1 MTEISDRILQ
11 VRQARNL
18 SRKAFSEA
26 IGIGEGKVQAIETGA
41 QRVDHDTLATIA
53 DRFEVD
59 ANWLLFGDIRHYAV
73 DSDDPAFVQI
83 PRYTVS
89 AEAGNSGSFV
99 SDPLDITY
107 YAFSLQWIKRRG
119 LDPKELQ
126 IIEVKGD
133 SMEPK
138 LREGDLILIDR
149 SRVEPRDGK
158 SFVVRVWDDLVVKH
172 IQIIGKSAISLVSAN
187 SVYPPRE
194 LKLPL
199 DERDFQIIGQ
209 VVASMHEW

>member
-1 MTEISDRILQ
+1 MTTGDTFG
-11 VRQARNL
+11 
-18 SRKAFSEA
+18 SRLAGLRSSKGLTQKEFSEL
-26 IGIGEGKVQAIETGA
+26 IGVSRGYLASIETERQEPSYA
-41 QRVDHDTLATIA
+41 FVRSLLDTFDVSIDALIKGGN
-53 DRFEVD
+53 D
-59 ANWLLFGDIRHYAV
+59 ANNDQ
-73 DSDDPAFVQI
+73 AFVQI
-83 PRYTVS
+83 PRYSVS

-172 IQIIGKSAISLVSAN
+172 IQIIGQSAISLVSAN

>member
-1 MTEISDRILQ
+1 MTTGEGFGSR
-11 VRQARNL
+11 L
-18 SRKAFSEA
+18 SELRSSKGLTQKEFSEL
-26 IGIGEGKVQAIETGA
+26 IGVSRGYLASIETERQEPSYA
-41 QRVDHDTLATIA
+41 FVKSLIDTFDVSVDGLIKG
-53 DRFEVD
+53 END
-59 ANWLLFGDIRHYAV
+59 ANNDQ
-73 DSDDPAFVQI
+73 SFVQI
-83 PRYTVS
+83 PRYSVS

-172 IQIIGKSAISLVSAN
+172 IQIIGQSAISLVSAN